1 MAYSI
6 IPLTTDPSQSFQCTI
21 PIDGKNIT
29 LTFLIRYNDIAKYW
43 TMGISDASGN
53 LLIDSLPLVT
63 GEYPAANI
71 LAQYAYLGIGS
82 AVVLNI
88 GNLPADRP
96 DDTNLGADYYL
107 VWGDTVV

>member
-43 TMGISDASGN
+43 TMGISDSNGN
-53 LLIDSLPLVT
+53 LVIDNLPLVT
-63 GEYPAANI
+63 GKYPAAD
-71 LAQYAYLGIGS
+71 LLSQYKYLGIGS
-82 AVVLNI
+82 ATVVNI
-88 GNLPADRP
+88 SNLPTARP
-96 DDTNLGADYYL
+96 DDTNLGVDFYL
-107 VWGDTVV
+107 VWSDTIG